1 MTPIFDTETDGYLER
16 LGQTLSTGGWS
27 DVLRRSRRR
36 ERRTRLL
43 RTAVVVG
50 GAAAAAAGVVGG
62 LSVVGELGG
71 PSIVEKAQAVVLEG
85 LDPAEGT
92 VEHLLVE
99 YHSDP
104 VILSQNGPGPDVT
117 TWDTVRLRD
126 SQRPFIVYETWIAA
140 DGSWCRRTVEGA
152 PNDSVAPTRL
162 TECRTSEGLIELYL
176 PSRNEILRARPSPPA
191 ERELEPAAVPGTSG
205 WVVRPK
211 PDGTVVIERDG
222 HAATPDELDAL
233 PDDDLVAIKRAASNV
248 GASAAAELPDPGPAP
263 DWLTEDIVAAFRRD
277 AVRDAGTLVF
287 EGHEYT
293 LLLTED
299 AGRVP
304 GSNAVLVDP
313 STGEGVAWI
322 PDPRAFGV
330 PTIVVRTS
338 ETLPDDADSRRQLS
352 LTELH
357 PDAVVRDVSPAELAA
372 AREEQYPNG

>member
-1 MTPIFDTETDGYLER
+1 MTPIFDTETDDYLER

-92 VEHLLVE
+92 VDHLLVA
-99 YHSDP
+99 YYGNP
-104 VILSQNGPGPDVT
+104 VILPEGNSDVT

-126 SQRPFIVYETWIAA
+126 SQRPFIVYETWVAPN
-140 DGSWCRRTVEGA
+140 GSWCRTTVEGTPA
-152 PNDSVAPTRL
+152 DSVAPTRL
-162 TECRTSEGLIELYL
+162 TQCRTSEGLIELYL
-176 PSRNEILRARPSPPA
+176 PSKNEILRARPSPPA
-191 ERELEPAAVPGTSG
+191 DTEPEAAVPGTSDTK
-205 WVVRPK
+205 VYYLID
-211 PDGTVVIERDG
+211 DGTIVIERGG
-222 HAATPDELDAL
+222 HPMTPDELDAL
-233 PDDDLVAIKRAASNV
+233 SDDDLVAIKQAASKV
-248 GASAAAELPDPGPAP
+248 AAAAAAELPDPGPAP

-299 AGRVP
+299 PEGVT

>member
-1 MTPIFDTETDGYLER
+1 MTPIFDTETDDYLAR
-16 LGQTLSTGGWS
+16 LGQTLSTGTWS
-27 DVLRRSRRR
+27 DVLGRSRRR

-50 GAAAAAAGVVGG
+50 GAAAAAAGVIGG

-92 VEHLLVE
+92 VDHLLVA
-99 YHSDP
+99 YYGNP
-104 VILSQNGPGPDVT
+104 VILPESNSDVT

-126 SQRPFIVYETWIAA
+126 SQRPFIVYETWVAPN
-140 DGSWCRRTVEGA
+140 GSWCRTTVEGTPA
-152 PNDSVAPTRL
+152 DSVAPTRL
-162 TECRTSEGLIELYL
+162 TQCRTSEGLIELYL
-176 PSRNEILRARPSPPA
+176 PSKNEILRARPSPPA
-191 ERELEPAAVPGTSG
+191 DTEPEAAVPGTSDTK
-205 WVVRPK
+205 VYYLID
-211 PDGTVVIERDG
+211 DGTIVIERGG
-222 HAATPDELDAL
+222 HPMTPDELDAL
-233 PDDDLVAIKRAASNV
+233 SDDDLVAIKQAASKV
-248 GASAAAELPDPGPAP
+248 AAAAAAELPDPGPAP

-287 EGHEYT
+287 ERHEYT

-299 AGRVP
+299 PAGVT

>member
-43 RTAVVVG
+43 RTAVVLG

-62 LSVVGELGG
+62 LGVVGELGG

-92 VEHLLVE
+92 VEHVLVE

-104 VILSQNGPGPDVT
+104 VILSQNGPESDVT

-126 SQRPFIVYETWIAA
+126 SQRPFIVYETWVAPN
-140 DGSWCRRTVEGA
+140 GSWCRTTVEGTRA
-152 PNDSVAPTRL
+152 DSVAPTRL
-162 TECRTSEGLIELYL
+162 TQCRTSEGLIELYL

-191 ERELEPAAVPGTSG
+191 ETEPEAAVPGTSDTK
-205 WVVRPK
+205 VYYLID
-211 PDGTVVIERDG
+211 DGTIVIERGG
-222 HAATPDELDAL
+222 HPMTPDELNAL
-233 PDDDLVAIKRAASNV
+233 PDGTRVAIKQAASKV
-248 GASAAAELPDPGPAP
+248 AAAAAAELPDPGPAP

-299 AGRVP
+299 PAGVT

-338 ETLPDDADSRRQLS
+338 ETLPDDVDSRRRLS

-372 AREEQYPNG
+372 ATAEQYPNG